1 MGSGGACSTWFQLL
15 TPYAPVKKTISALER
30 LLAATLRHRQCRDAE
45 RVAQAADGGGGRGG
59 GAGALGGGQGGMR
72 ALIPGHC
79 LRVVSIAFYVQ
90 DFKLTSRGPYASMN
104 NLANYD

>member
-1 MGSGGACSTWFQLL
+1 MQSVWHRPQTAAVVGG
-15 TPYAPVKKTISALER
+15 E
-30 LLAATLRHRQCRDAE
+30 
-45 RVAQAADGGGGRGG
+45 VAR
-59 GAGALGGGQGGMR
+59 AGALEGGQGGMR